1 MDKTFKQQVEEIFK
15 VTHDDLERIELILS
29 AHNAEPEAEMPPIK
43 NPYAE
48 MHGEVFQAFRDG
60 SKHQRDADMAWLPAH
75 DQQVRKAIINE
86 LELNIKGILIHKG
99 AGVTARELFNE
110 IIYCIRAM
118 AEEE

>member
-1 MDKTFKQQVEEIFK
+1 
-15 VTHDDLERIELILS
+15 
-29 AHNAEPEAEMPPIK
+29 
-43 NPYAE
+43 
-48 MHGEVFQAFRDG
+48 
-60 SKHQRDADMAWLPAH
+60 
-75 DQQVRKAIINE
+75 VRKAIINE